1 MINDNLEKEIEKL
14 QNCVIIYKNGK
25 PKAVKTLELPIVY
38 ECQEMSIGQVL
49 KLLENKIENQDN
61 IIEIQSK
68 QIKALH
74 DINTKIIELIKKN
87 NLVTNVNNINIM
99 ESIRELGGNI

>member
-1 MINDNLEKEIEKL
+1 MINDNLEKEIAKL

-49 KLLENKIENQDN
+49 KLFETKMENQNN

>member
-14 QNCVIIYKNGK
+14 ENCVIIYKNGK

-49 KLLENKIENQDN
+49 KLLETKMEMQNNT
-61 IIEIQSK
+61 IEIQSK
-68 QIKALH
+68 QIKDLH

-87 NLVTNVNNINIM
+87 NLVTNVKNINIM

>member
-14 QNCVIIYKNGK
+14 ENCVIIYRNGK

-49 KLLENKIENQDN
+49 KLLETKMELQNN
-61 IIEIQSK
+61 IIETQSK

>member
-14 QNCVIIYKNGK
+14 ENCVIIYKNGK

-49 KLLENKIENQDN
+49 KLLETKIEMQNN
-61 IIEIQSK
+61 TIEIQSK

>member
-14 QNCVIIYKNGK
+14 ENCVIIYKNGK

-49 KLLENKIENQDN
+49 KLLETKIEMQNN
-61 IIEIQSK
+61 TIEIRTLQVK
-68 QIKALH
+68 
-74 DINTKIIELIKKN
+74 
-87 NLVTNVNNINIM
+87 INITKLM
-99 ESIRELGGNI
+99 HKSC

>member
-14 QNCVIIYKNGK
+14 ENCVIIYKNGK

-49 KLLENKIENQDN
+49 KLLETKIEMQNN
-61 IIEIQSK
+61 TIEIQSK
-68 QIKALH
+68 QIKSLH